1 MNVVQLPQPGVSGKA
16 VKGRG
21 LVARK
26 LGKAARAVLVAEVAE
41 GSVTLTDLSLRQI
54 AAVVGVSTAYAGAAL
69 KLTPAQRDAVR
80 RGQRPLVE
88 PHVRSAPLTPQAR
101 LEQIVG
107 EIGVNET
114 IETLTLLL
122 NTQQNAA

>member
-21 LVARK
+21 LVAQK

-69 KLTPAQRDAVR
+69 KLTASLEKPRSSR
-80 RGQRPLVE
+80 RSLTRPKRMRISSRRLQS
-88 PHVRSAPLTPQAR
+88 RADSMRSRGNSAPQ
-101 LEQIVG
+101 
-107 EIGVNET
+107 
-114 IETLTLLL
+114 
-122 NTQQNAA
+122 